1 MSPRGN
7 GPSYVAIDFE
17 TANESRDSAC
27 AVGIAVI
34 ENGRVTRSFERL
46 IRPPTDRFSEWSFR
60 THGIHWRDVE
70 REDDFATVWT
80 AIQDEI
86 GQPAF
91 LVAHNAGF
99 DQDVL
104 ATCCES
110 SGIAPPDA
118 DFVCT
123 IEAASS
129 VWTLDN
135 YKLPRVCE
143 FLGIPLSHHNAKS
156 DAEASATIL
165 LRALGHG
172 YSLGNPPATGG
183 VSAWAAKHLCAEIME
198 LVGAIME
205 DGRIAPEEIRAVAAW
220 LRANPE
226 AGAVWPGIELS
237 RRVEAILQD
246 GVIEEFELDEF
257 RELCCAL
264 LGLRERKR
272 SRRAARKKPGALSVC
287 FTGFGPRKEQLRTEA
302 EAAGFH
308 VASGVTKTLDY
319 LVCGPEPGPSKI
331 EQAQERGAKI
341 VTVDEWMAVVA
352 GGSGAPPS
360 A

>member
-1 MSPRGN
+1 MGERDS
-7 GPSYVAIDFE
+7 GPTYVAIDFE

-34 ENGRVTRSFERL
+34 EDGKVTRSFERL
-46 IRPPTDRFSEWSFR
+46 IRPPTDHFSEWAFR
-60 THGIHWRDVE
+60 KHGIHWRDVA
-70 REDDFATVWT
+70 REDDFGTVWT
-80 AIQDEI
+80 AIQNQI
-86 GQPAF
+86 GEPAF

-110 SGIAPPDA
+110 SGIAPPDTE
-118 DFVCT
+118 FVCT

-156 DAEASATIL
+156 DAEAAATIL

-172 YSLGNPPATGG
+172 YSLGDAPAEG

-198 LVGAIME
+198 LVASIME
-205 DGRIAPEEIRAVAAW
+205 DGHVAPEEVHAVATW

-226 AGAVWPGIELS
+226 AGAVWPGVELG
-237 RRVEAILQD
+237 RRVGAILQD
-246 GVIEEFELDEF
+246 GVIDESELDEF

-272 SRRAARKKPGALSVC
+272 ARRAARKQPGSLSVC
-287 FTGFGPRKEQLRTEA
+287 FTGFGPRKGRLRAEA

-319 LVCGPEPGPSKI
+319 LVCGPEPGPAKVEQARERGSKI
-331 EQAQERGAKI
+331 MTA
-341 VTVDEWMAVVA
+341 DEWAAVVA
-352 GGSGAPPS
+352 GNACAPPS
-360 A
+360 S